1 MAKKCWKLLLLCLLL
16 SLQVVAH
23 EGGCPVVKIQV
34 ERLPDLNIPRA
45 SHQLFCA
52 GGEYVVAGG
61 HTDGFVPTPTAE
73 YFKDGQWHTMQMV
86 YNHDFACSVTLKSG
100 KVLLAGGS
108 KEPLGIGQTFMAE
121 LYDPVA
127 HSFRGFGCLDQKR
140 AGASATEMPDGNVII
155 AGNWYHDDSI
165 ELFDGDTSFSHVKG
179 SSIPRSA
186 PFIFL
191 TAHDDAIIF
200 GAFNTKGDSLHS
212 SIADRLKAPPISI
225 PLFQRWHPFGCS
237 MHHNEQSFIGDMAQ
251 NRYDYLVPLCDS
263 TGQVAIAKVHNGDV
277 SLLPTVCPVPTTTQ
291 WGAIEYFSTIV
302 ADQKRGRAYLVGGNA
317 DFRTKRQNG
326 ARLFVLRIDYANA
339 SEQHPAPLTL
349 YHTDPLPILPDYT
362 PLLTP
367 DGQLLLAGGL
377 TTAISNFSPS
387 AHAYL
392 LSVGDGQPATAQS
405 PLSASRLPWWLVAL
419 MAAICAVI
427 IAIAV
432 YILKQRRRNPVPAS
446 QAPSPV
452 NPQPS
457 TLSIPQPS
465 TISPQT
471 STSVPVPS
479 TATVLQSS
487 SAELM
492 ERINQLMQ
500 QERLYLNSGLKVSDI
515 AKKLHLHRNAI
526 SACINS
532 QTGTSFTQYVNN
544 LRIQHAMHIML
555 QEPDKKISTIW
566 MESGFGSEQTFF
578 KTFRTITGLSPK
590 EWISQIN
597 D

>member
-200 GAFNTKGDSLHS
+200 GAFSTKGDSLHS

-237 MHHNEQSFIGDMAQ
+237 MHRNEQSFIGDMAQ
-251 NRYDYLVPLCDS
+251 NRYDYLVPLRDS

-277 SLLPTVCPVPTTTQ
+277 SLLPTACPVPTTTQ

-317 DFRTKRQNG
+317 DFRSKRQNG

-377 TTAISNFSPS
+377 TTANSNFSPS

-392 LSVGDGQPATAQS
+392 LPVGDGQPAAAQIPCQPRACRGGSS
-405 PLSASRLPWWLVAL
+405 PSWPPSVPPSSPSLSTFSSS
-419 MAAICAVI
+419 AAA
-427 IAIAV
+427 
-432 YILKQRRRNPVPAS
+432 P
-446 QAPSPV
+446 PSPHHK
-452 NPQPS
+452 PP
-457 TLSIPQPS
+457 PPS
-465 TISPQT
+465 TINHQPLISLNPPPSALKLRLLPPFRLLQPCCSPPPPSSWSASTSSCNKSGSISTASSKSATSQKNYTFTGTPSLPASTRRPAPHSHNT
-471 STSVPVPS
+471 STTFAYSMPCASCGKSPTRKYPPSGWSQDSVASKHFSKPS
-479 TATVLQSS
+479 
-487 SAELM
+487 
-492 ERINQLMQ
+492 
-500 QERLYLNSGLKVSDI
+500 
-515 AKKLHLHRNAI
+515 
-526 SACINS
+526 
-532 QTGTSFTQYVNN
+532 
-544 LRIQHAMHIML
+544 
-555 QEPDKKISTIW
+555 EPSPASRQK
-566 MESGFGSEQTFF
+566 SGFH
-578 KTFRTITGLSPK
+578 R
-590 EWISQIN
+590 
-597 D
+597 